1 MRSLTFAIRTLFRT
15 PFVTAIAIVSLA
27 LGIGAT
33 AGIFSVFHQV
43 LLQSLAV
50 PDPSELVNLGAPGPK
65 PGFQS
70 CGRAGDCD
78 VVFSYAMFRDL
89 QKTQTVFTDIAAH
102 VGFGANLAYEVQT
115 SSGEG
120 LLVSGSYFPVLELQ
134 PALGR
139 LLNSTDD
146 KLVGESRVVVLS
158 YNCWSSRFGLD
169 PTILNKQVIVN
180 GQSLTIVG
188 VAPKGFDGTTI
199 GMRPA
204 VFVPITLGSLM
215 QPGFDSWSLRTDY
228 WAYLFARLRPGVTI
242 DGARAALGTQYHAI
256 INDVEA
262 PLQKDMSPQTMARF
276 RAKPILLAPGGR
288 GQSSVPDEAKTP
300 LRLLLGVTAFVLL
313 IACANIANLLLA
325 RSAARAGEMAIRLSI
340 GASRAR
346 LIGQLLTESLLLAV
360 LGGIAGMVVAHWTL
374 VLVTSLLPPEVQH
387 TLTFSISGTV
397 IAFAIGLTFL
407 TGLLFGLFP
416 ALHSTRPDLV
426 STLKNQAGQPSGA
439 KGAAR
444 FRLALA
450 TSQIALSMMLLASSG
465 FFVKSLLN
473 VSRIDLGIKVD
484 HVATFGLSPN
494 LNGYSFDRARV
505 FFQRLEDELRAA
517 PGVTAVTV
525 SNVPILAGRN
535 RQKNIAVQG
544 FRAGPDTDSNSH
556 YNEVGPGYFSAL
568 GIALIAGR
576 EFTDA
581 DTLNSARVAVVNR
594 TFAKKFGLGSDAV
607 GKLIGWQD
615 GYRSKL
621 DTSIVGVVEDAKYSE
636 VKQKVPPQFFMPY
649 RQKKQLGGMH
659 VYVRT
664 WGDVAQAASAIT
676 AVVKRLD
683 PNLPIEE
690 LETLPEQVR
699 NNTFLDRMMTT
710 LSAAFALLAT
720 LLAAIGLYGVLA
732 YTVAQRTREIGLRMA
747 LGAAPDRVRG
757 MVLRQVAMMTLVG
770 ALVGLLG
777 ALGVG
782 KGAQS
787 ILFQM
792 TGADP
797 AVLALSAV
805 ALALVA
811 LCAGFIPAHRASRV
825 DPMRA
830 LKYE

>member
-1 MRSLTFAIRTLFRT
+1 
-15 PFVTAIAIVSLA
+15 
-27 LGIGAT
+27 
-33 AGIFSVFHQV
+33 
-43 LLQSLAV
+43 
-50 PDPSELVNLGAPGPK
+50 
-65 PGFQS
+65 
-70 CGRAGDCD
+70 
-78 VVFSYAMFRDL
+78 MFRDL
-89 QKTQTVFTDIAAH
+89 QKIQTVFTEIAAH
-102 VGFGANLAYEVQT
+102 VGFSANLAYEAQT

-120 LLVSGSYFPVLELQ
+120 LFVSGSYFPVLELQ

-139 LLNSTDD
+139 LLNSNDD

-158 YNCWSSRFGLD
+158 YNYWSSRFGLD
-169 PTILNKQVIVN
+169 PRILNKPVIVN

-199 GMRPA
+199 GMRPR
-204 VFVPITLGSLM
+204 VFVPITLRSVLDASTG
-215 QPGFDSWSLRTDY
+215 WSLRTDY
-228 WAYLFARLRPGVTI
+228 WAYLFARLRPGVTV
-242 DGARAALGTQYHAI
+242 DAARASLGTQYHAI

-262 PLQKDMSPQTMARF
+262 PLQKDMSAQTMARF

-374 VLVTSLLPPEVQH
+374 VLVISLLPPEVQH
-387 TLTFSISGTV
+387 TITFSIGSTAILFG
-397 IAFAIGLTFL
+397 IGLTFA

-416 ALHSTRPDLV
+416 ALHSTRLDLV
-426 STLKNQAGQPSGA
+426 STLKNQAGP
-439 KGAAR
+439 
-444 FRLALA
+444 
-450 TSQIALSMMLLASSG
+450 
-465 FFVKSLLN
+465 
-473 VSRIDLGIKVD
+473 
-484 HVATFGLSPN
+484 
-494 LNGYSFDRARV
+494 
-505 FFQRLEDELRAA
+505 
-517 PGVTAVTV
+517 
-525 SNVPILAGRN
+525 
-535 RQKNIAVQG
+535 
-544 FRAGPDTDSNSH
+544 
-556 YNEVGPGYFSAL
+556 
-568 GIALIAGR
+568 
-576 EFTDA
+576 
-581 DTLNSARVAVVNR
+581 
-594 TFAKKFGLGSDAV
+594 
-607 GKLIGWQD
+607 
-615 GYRSKL
+615 
-621 DTSIVGVVEDAKYSE
+621 IVGVVEDAKYSE

-649 RQKKQLGGMH
+649 RQDKEPGGMH

-664 WGDVAQAASAIT
+664 SGDLAQATSAIT

-683 PNLPIEE
+683 PNLPIEA

-747 LGAAPDRVRG
+747 LGAAPNRVRG
-757 MVLRQVAMMTLVG
+757 MVLRQVAIMTLVG
-770 ALVGLLG
+770 TLVGLAG